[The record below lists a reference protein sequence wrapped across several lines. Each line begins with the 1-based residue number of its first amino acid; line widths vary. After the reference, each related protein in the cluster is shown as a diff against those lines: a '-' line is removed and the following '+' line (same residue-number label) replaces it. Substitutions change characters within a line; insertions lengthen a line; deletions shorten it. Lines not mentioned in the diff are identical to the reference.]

1 MPMSMSE
8 SQAGISNQDKG
19 MIISLAGMP
28 GSGKSSVGRELAALL
43 GCAFIDLDDR
53 IEAQQGRS
61 IPEIFRRYGEAHF
74 RAVEL
79 ETLKEVL
86 ADHPQQPQQ
95 SRTGTE
101 GTTGMTETTGA
112 AGTTGI
118 AGTANTTG
126 GTAGTTET
134 AGLADDAAGTIR
146 TADAARTTE
155 AAGTTVMA
163 DTAALAEAAGGI
175 TGRPALVLSLGGG
188 TLTTAEGEELVAEK
202 TFCIF
207 LKTSPAT
214 LAERLRNEK
223 DHASRPLLNG
233 ENIASRTVLKG
244 ENIASRPASGDGNP
258 QLPPGGEEQQL
269 SPDCG
274 SGTGQYSAKNSRTGH
289 SISGSYSAGH
299 SRTGQQPTDCL
310 RSRLAVL
317 LASRKGIYEKT
328 ARLTVETD
336 GLNVK
341 EVAALAADR
350 LALTDSTSA
359 DGNQKHNRTATDG
372 NRESTRK
379 AAADGNRDLTLPRT
393 SPGRIPCGIP
403 EHASE

>member
-101 GTTGMTETTGA
+101 GTTGMTETTGT

-146 TADAARTTE
+146 TADAARTTGE

-163 DTAALAEAAGGI
+163 DTAALTDTAGGI

-188 TLTTAEGEELVAEK
+188 TLTTAEGAELVAEK

-258 QLPPGGEEQQL
+258 QLPPDSEEQQL

-274 SGTGQYSAKNSRTGH
+274 SGTGQYSAPNSRTGQH
-289 SISGSYSAGH
+289 ISGQHISGSYSAGH
-299 SRTGQQPTDCL
+299 SRTGQRTTDCL

-341 EVAALAADR
+341 EVAALAAGR
-350 LALTDSTSA
+350 LALPDSTSA
-359 DGNQKHNRTATDG
+359 DGNQ
-372 NRESTRK
+372 
-379 AAADGNRDLTLPRT
+379 
-393 SPGRIPCGIP
+393 
-403 EHASE
+403 